1 MQGLIGL
8 FDVKSAIFFL
18 DTILH
23 LDPLLLFQLLL
34 MSWSIQLLR
43 LLKREQR
50 KVFDTK
56 EYKKQERQKLLLHN
70 EGGSGNGGENG
81 QELSNA
87 IQTSGVIKE
96 SKSVENFQSA
106 FPPPPIRSTSRYL
119 IQLHKVFFS
128 YKT

>member
-1 MQGLIGL
+1 
-8 FDVKSAIFFL
+8 
-18 DTILH
+18 
-23 LDPLLLFQLLL
+23 

-119 IQLHKVFFS
+119 ILVLHKEFFFLQDII
-128 YKT
+128 YLCIIMEKLK

>member
-8 FDVKSAIFFL
+8 FDVKSAFFFYTE
-18 DTILH
+18 TILH
-23 LDPLLLFQLLL
+23 LDPLLLLQLLL

-87 IQTSGVIKE
+87 IQTSGIIKE
-96 SKSVENFQSA
+96 TKSVENFQSA
-106 FPPPPIRSTSRYL
+106 FPPPPIRSTSR
-119 IQLHKVFFS
+119 
-128 YKT
+128 